1 MVNWL
6 KMKLLD
12 PTPFG
17 TPILRSSHI
26 MPYLL
31 KLKCG
36 IFTWKN
42 PLPSC
47 RVGCVWTELPFGGWP
62 AMVAPVSILRI
73 FDIED

>member
-1 MVNWL
+1 MNWL

-17 TPILRSSHI
+17 TQILRSSHI
-26 MPYLL
+26 MQYLL
-31 KLKCG
+31 QIKCG

-47 RVGCVWTELPFGGWP
+47 RDGCVWTELPFGGWP
-62 AMVAPVSILRI
+62 AMVVPVSILRI